1 MCSRTGQEEW
11 QKERSLVQRNQ
22 LKAGFKHKSMTGRQD
37 VCIWFLLVFFSFNHV
52 AHKVV
57 NY

>member
-37 VCIWFLLVFFSFNHV
+37 VCIRFLLVFFLLIM
-52 AHKVV
+52 
-57 NY
+57 